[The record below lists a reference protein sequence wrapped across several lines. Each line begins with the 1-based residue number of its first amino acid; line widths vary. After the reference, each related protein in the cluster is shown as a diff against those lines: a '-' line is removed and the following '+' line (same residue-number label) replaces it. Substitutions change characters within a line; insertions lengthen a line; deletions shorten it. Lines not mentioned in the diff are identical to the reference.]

1 MSFAIFL
8 KRLEKLTI
16 DNSPAILTAL
26 GVTGTLTTAYLTG
39 KATLRAAD
47 LIEHE
52 LPRNH
57 EFKDEVKLVWK
68 IYIPPATSAAFTICA
83 IIGANRI
90 SNRRAAAIATAYSIS
105 ERAFSEYKEKVIEKV
120 GEKKERA
127 FRDEL
132 AQDRVDANP
141 PTDNT
146 VIITDNGDV
155 LCYDQF
161 TGRYFKSSMEALKR
175 AENEINHQIIH
186 DGYASVSDLYYIL
199 GLPITA
205 FSDEVGWNQDRML
218 EIVYSTTL
226 SPDNKPCI
234 AIDFDL
240 HPTRKFSHFAG
251 E

>member
-68 IYIPPATSAAFTICA
+68 IYIPPATSAAFTIGA